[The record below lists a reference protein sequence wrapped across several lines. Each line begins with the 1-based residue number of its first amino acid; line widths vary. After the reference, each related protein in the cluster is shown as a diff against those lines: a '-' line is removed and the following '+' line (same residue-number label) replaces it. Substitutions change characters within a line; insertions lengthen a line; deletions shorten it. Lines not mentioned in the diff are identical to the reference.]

1 MLLSLDGGALLFYA
15 YLFCMFVLFLFS
27 THNFVMI
34 YYFLKHRHKNNL
46 SRLELEKIPEQNWPK
61 VTVQLPIFNEQNVA
75 ERLILSTCKLN
86 WPKDKLEIHVL
97 DDSTDDTLKMTTA
110 LVDRLTSE
118 GYPVR
123 MFHRTDRTGYKA
135 GALREALESAQ
146 GEYIAIFDADFI
158 PDPDFL
164 KNTIPYF
171 ANPKIGMVQTRWGHL
186 NEDYSILT
194 QSQSIGLNG
203 HFVIQQLAR
212 NRAGFFINFNGTGGV
227 WKKDCIHDAGNWHDD
242 TLTEDLDLS
251 YRAQLKGWNFVFLND
266 VVSPGELPVEIN
278 ALKSQQFR
286 WTKGS
291 VETAKKLVPKILK
304 SELSLWVKIQSL
316 FHLTSNFSY
325 IFVVAS
331 CILNSSVL
339 FLHNENGRFNIILD
353 IMMVFVLTIVGLFI
367 FYFYSEKMINPN
379 WKKRMLLFPVF
390 MMGSIGLSLSNAKA
404 VLEGFFDIKS
414 AFIRTP
420 KLGFLQQG
428 PGGREQK
435 KYAIKIDKLVFLE
448 VLMIMYVIWSSYVG
462 IHNYMTAKSNFIG
475 MIFFNVWT
483 LIGFSMVTFLSLK
496 HVYESRN

>member
-1 MLLSLDGGALLFYA
+1 M
-15 YLFCMFVLFLFS
+15 
-27 THNFVMI
+27 
-34 YYFLKHRHKNNL
+34 
-46 SRLELEKIPEQNWPK
+46 ENWPR
-61 VTVQLPIFNEQNVA
+61 VTVQLPIFNEHNVA
-75 ERLILSTCKLN
+75 ERLILSTRKLN
-86 WPKDKLEIHVL
+86 WPKDKLEIQVL
-97 DDSTDDTLKMTTA
+97 DDSTDETLK
-110 LVDRLTSE
+110 LTSTLVNTLAKE
-118 GYPVR
+118 GCNIKL
-123 MFHRTDRTGYKA
+123 FHRTNRSGYKA
-135 GALREALESAQ
+135 GALREALEHAQ

-164 KNTIPYF
+164 KHTIPYF

-194 QSQSIGLNG
+194 QTQSIGLNG

-212 NRAGFFINFNGTGGV
+212 NRAGFFINFNGTGGI
-227 WKKDCIHDAGNWHDD
+227 WKKTCIHDAGNWHDD

-291 VETAKKLVPKILK
+291 VETAKKLVPKIVK
-304 SELSLWVKIQSL
+304 SELPLWTKIQSL

-331 CILNSSVL
+331 CLLNSSVL
-339 FLHNENGRFNIILD
+339 FLVNENGRFNFILD
-353 IMMVFVLTIVGLFI
+353 IMMVFMLTIIGLFI

-390 MMGSIGLSLSNAKA
+390 MMGSMGLSLSNAKA

-420 KLGFLQQG
+420 KLGFLHRNHV
-428 PGGREQK
+428 PKTQK
-435 KYAIKIDKLVFLE
+435 KYFIKIDNLVFLE
-448 VLMIMYVIWSSYVG
+448 ILMIVYVIWSSYVG

-475 MIFFNVWT
+475 MIFFNFWT

-496 HVYESRN
+496 HVYQSRN

>member
-46 SRLELEKIPEQNWPK
+46 GRLELEKIPVQNWPK
-61 VTVQLPIFNEQNVA
+61 VTVQLPIYNEQNVA

-86 WPKDKLEIHVL
+86 WPKEKLEVQVL
-97 DDSTDDTLKMTTA
+97 DDSTDDTLKLTTA
-110 LVDRLTSE
+110 LVDKLASQ
-118 GYPVR
+118 GYPVKLL
-123 MFHRTDRTGYKA
+123 HRTDRTGYKA

-146 GEYIAIFDADFI
+146 GDYIAIFDADFI
-158 PDPDFL
+158 PDENFL

-227 WKKDCIHDAGNWHDD
+227 WKKSCIHDAGNWHDD

-325 IFVVAS
+325 VFVVAS
-331 CILNSSVL
+331 CLLNSSVL

-428 PGGREQK
+428 PGSREQK

-448 VLMIMYVIWSSYVG
+448 VLMIMYVVWSSYVG

-475 MIFFNVWT
+475 MIFFNFWT